1 MRYCSNCGN
10 QLGDNAQFCQNCGAA
25 IDKAENQPMDEKE
38 SESNNINTDS
48 VKKFISDKQQIL
60 KDRYSVA
67 KEKVT
72 SEYIPKAKERLE
84 TDYIPAARENAAK
97 LKENISDIKAKT
109 DKRFSQKQ
117 KLIAAVTI
125 LVLAILSVFS
135 IAAGS
140 IFNFKYNHILSENGY
155 PKDATVVKAI
165 NLKDNVK
172 GLDNSKFNKL
182 ILVYAS
188 NRGKYDSKGG
198 ISNIAVMNT
207 KDKTVKSVVFR
218 FVPLN
223 ATMMEL
229 DFVTKKDNIKNLA
242 IIKDFIEKYGFDCM
256 SNQNY
261 AEEYMRKVTGKDGI
275 IPTSKAKDAIQNSIT
290 TLFPKAK
297 SNNDVTVLYEKDC
310 AVPRYYTT
318 QITEKTYRWDSIIPE
333 EAFEDWKASLDKT
346 TYNFMVKDYG
356 EPYFL
361 KTYWVVYDHTFNKRG
376 TCSSLDDVKKKYDK

>member
-25 IDKAENQPMDEKE
+25 IDKAENQLMDEKE
-38 SESNNINTDS
+38 SVSNNINTDS

-72 SEYIPKAKERLE
+72 SEYIPKAKEKFE

-109 DKRFSQKQ
+109 DKRFSKKQ

-155 PKDATVVKAI
+155 PKDASVVKAI

-223 ATMMEL
+223 ATVMEL
-229 DFVTKKDNIKNLA
+229 DYVTKKANIKNLA

-310 AVPRYYTT
+310 AVPRYYTA
-318 QITEKTYRWDSIIPE
+318 QITEKTYHWDSIIPE
-333 EAFEDWKASLDKT
+333 EAFEDWKAQLDKT

-356 EPYFL
+356 EPYSL
-361 KTYWVVYDHTFNKRG
+361 ETHWVVYDHTFNKIG
-376 TCSSLDDVKKKYDK
+376 TCRSLDDVKKKYDK